1 MDLESK
7 NSQLTE
13 ELSTSRLNPASM
25 RNSID
30 WVPRGAAR
38 HTLTGHRATINC
50 VAFHPLYNTC
60 ASASEDSS
68 IKIWDW
74 ETGEFERTLKG
85 HTKAVQDCDYDTK
98 GQWLV
103 SCSSDLSIKLW
114 DVPNDYSA
122 SKTFHGHDHS
132 ISSVRFLPDDE
143 RFASASR
150 DQSIRIWEVATGCV
164 QTSYHKAV
172 RLMIISSQAL
182 CQDALW
188 AYRMGASSH
197 AVTGLAVLAQLFER
211 SGETDRVGLPH
222 ILTEVPAVCTSLGF
236 GNRRDEV
243 AASWTRQRGRMRCL
257 CTCYLYCSDTGASRP
272 GTLGKLM
279 PVI

>member
-1 MDLESK
+1 MLSHSRRPTSTRMSRAKQVACSRGNGCLSSACRRRCSSYHLCQGTAANAIAKVMDLESK

-13 ELSTSRLNPASM
+13 ELSTSRLNPAMM

-85 HTKAVQDCDYDTK
+85 HTKAVQDCDYDSK
-98 GQWLV
+98 GQWLI

-132 ISSVRFLPDDE
+132 ISSIRFLPDDE

-150 DQSIRIWEVATGCV
+150 DQSIRIWEVATGWVESNVYAV
-164 QTSYHKAV
+164 Q
-172 RLMIISSQAL
+172 
-182 CQDALW
+182 
-188 AYRMGASSH
+188 
-197 AVTGLAVLAQLFER
+197 
-211 SGETDRVGLPH
+211 
-222 ILTEVPAVCTSLGF
+222 
-236 GNRRDEV
+236 
-243 AASWTRQRGRMRCL
+243 
-257 CTCYLYCSDTGASRP
+257 
-272 GTLGKLM
+272 
-279 PVI
+279 PV